1 MDRFQEPESGKSSL
15 MWVAN
20 IPSTSPKSVSPYR
33 LAIVQEVLLEAKF
46 SFQVLNDSIL
56 CALNLLIRS
65 YSSGSIDFLWKS
77 PVGQKHK
84 TIWSVVRHSSS
95 TKRVQCINVSYSFL
109 MLHLFQLIMEGTM
122 KAACSVQVTLLEPAF
137 GKSGNALGSVSQV
150 VRYMPRIGQACVSVP
165 GRQQCKVK
173 RQRFVITGLKS
184 GSALY

>member
-1 MDRFQEPESGKSSL
+1 MDRLQEPKSGKSSL

-84 TIWSVVRHSSS
+84 TVWSVVRHSSS
-95 TKRVQCINVSYSFL
+95 TKRVQCINASHSFL

-122 KAACSVQVTLLEPAF
+122 KAACSVQVTL
-137 GKSGNALGSVSQV
+137 
-150 VRYMPRIGQACVSVP
+150 IGTSFQRKWKCLRECVS
-165 GRQQCKVK
+165 GGQIHAKDRA
-173 RQRFVITGLKS
+173 GLCFS
-184 GSALY
+184 PREAAM